1 VPNRAFPGR
10 QPYFLNVSDRADEPP
25 LAPVAAPA
33 ALPPAGAGRP
43 RWHTPLLV
51 VLVLAGIAG
60 LAVGGFALHA
70 ELTRHATAA
79 EAAAAGRAEITTRW
93 ERLPAGQLFP
103 ATISYVSAGQQR
115 TTAQRVGIA
124 PAASC
129 AAALDPAAAAI
140 FHARG
145 CQTVLRASYTDA
157 SGSLTVTVGVVV
169 MRSTTAAQSAVS
181 DLAIQPGH
189 AGVRAV
195 SFPGTRAA
203 GYGDA
208 QRGWFH
214 AEGGNGPYAFLYAAG
229 FTDGRRGT
237 GDLTTEP
244 TALGSGVLSRLITVL
259 TAGRPPCSRADIQ
272 C

>member
-1 VPNRAFPGR
+1 M
-10 QPYFLNVSDRADEPP
+10 SEHADDPP
-25 LAPVAAPA
+25 LTPVVAPA
-33 ALPPAGAGRP
+33 ATPPARVRRP

-51 VLVLAGIAG
+51 VLTLAGVAG
-60 LAVGGFALHA
+60 LAIGGFALHA

-79 EAAAAGRAEITTRW
+79 EAAAAGRAEIATRW
-93 ERLPAGQLFP
+93 ERLPAGRLFP
-103 ATISYVSAGQQR
+103 ADIRYGTAGHR
-115 TTAQRVGIA
+115 VGTARRVGIA

-140 FHARG
+140 FRARG

-169 MRSTTAAQSAVS
+169 MHSTTAAQSAVS
-181 DLAIQPGH
+181 DLTIQPGH

-208 QRGWFH
+208 QRGWLH
-214 AEGGNGPYAFLYAAG
+214 AEPGDGPYAFLYAAG

-237 GDLTTEP
+237 GDLTSEP
-244 TALGSGVLSRLITVL
+244 QHLGAGVLSWVINVL
-259 TAGRPPCSRADIQ
+259 TAGGPPCSRADIR

>member
-1 VPNRAFPGR
+1 
-10 QPYFLNVSDRADEPP
+10 LNVSEHADEPA
-25 LAPVAAPA
+25 LTPVAAPA
-33 ALPPAGAGRP
+33 ATPPARARRP

-51 VLVLAGIAG
+51 VLAVAGVAG

-79 EAAAAGRAEITTRW
+79 EAAAAGRQEIATRW
-93 ERLPAGQLFP
+93 RRLPAGQSFP
-103 ATISYVSAGQQR
+103 ATISYLSAGQQQ
-115 TTAQRVGIA
+115 TTALRVGIA

-140 FHARG
+140 FRGHG
-145 CQTVLRASYTDA
+145 CQTVLRATYTDS
-157 SGSLTVTVGVVV
+157 SGSLTVTVGIAV
-169 MRSTTAAQSAVS
+169 MHSTTAAQSAVS
-181 DLAIQPGH
+181 NLVIQPGQ

-244 TALGSGVLSRLITVL
+244 GALGSGVLSRLITVL
-259 TAGRPPCSRADIQ
+259 TAGGAPCSRADIR

>member
-1 VPNRAFPGR
+1 MR
-10 QPYFLNVSDRADEPP
+10 
-25 LAPVAAPA
+25 
-33 ALPPAGAGRP
+33 RP

-51 VLVLAGIAG
+51 ALALAGVAG
-60 LAVGGFALHA
+60 LAIGGFALHA
-70 ELTRHATAA
+70 ELTRPATAA
-79 EAAAAGRAEITTRW
+79 EAAAAGRDEIATRW
-93 ERLPAGQLFP
+93 QRLPAGRLFP
-103 ATISYVSAGQQR
+103 ATISYVSAGRQQ
-115 TTAQRVGIA
+115 TTALRVGIA

-129 AAALDPAAAAI
+129 AAALDPAVAAI
-140 FHARG
+140 FRARG
-145 CQTVLRASYTDA
+145 CRTVLRASYTDS

-169 MRSTTAAQSAVS
+169 MRSTSAAQSAVS
-181 DLAIQPGH
+181 DLLIQPGH

-214 AEGGNGPYAFLYAAG
+214 AEPGSGPYAFLYAAG

-244 TALGSGVLSRLITVL
+244 RRLGSGVLSRLITVL
-259 TAGRPPCSRADIQ
+259 TAGGPPCSRADIR